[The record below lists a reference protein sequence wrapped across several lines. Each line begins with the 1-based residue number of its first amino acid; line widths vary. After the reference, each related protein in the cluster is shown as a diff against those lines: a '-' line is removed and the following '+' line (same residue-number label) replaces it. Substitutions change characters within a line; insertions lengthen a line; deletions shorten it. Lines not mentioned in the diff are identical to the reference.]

1 MLGIGKAAAPGA
13 DKIPGAD
20 AKDPTKGAKGQ
31 TGMQSLAKGL
41 KAMGGKGVMKGIL
54 NTALAAPALLLMLPA
69 MPAIL
74 MMGIVGAMGKTVE
87 FGFRSLARGISAVGK
102 AKGIAKGALAL
113 ILIGASIIP
122 FAFGLSLMAD
132 IGWDTVLMAIV
143 MMTAGVIALM
153 VIGTLVTGPQGVA
166 LLMGAL
172 ALVVVGI
179 ALMAFGASML
189 IFAMAS
195 EKMQGLDFGWLLSLG
210 LNLMLAMP
218 MLMLGGFL
226 GAIAAPLLLLS
237 ALGIAAISAAGL
249 LASQVDW
256 SVFATM
262 GDALL
267 AVIPGLIG
275 FGFAGLMF
283 FNPLLM
289 LGMLMM
295 IGALAGLAMVMVPLA
310 DSLGPAAD
318 GLDRMADG
326 LERLMAAAGSLDLE
340 KLEMLR
346 NLSWSMAIGAIGGGL
361 MGDAIGK
368 IAEALAKLTKM
379 GEGGGKGGGT
389 QKIQVDLKLNGRDLQ
404 SIIIDDT
411 EIVS

>member
-1 MLGIGKAAAPGA
+1 
-13 DKIPGAD
+13 
-20 AKDPTKGAKGQ
+20 
-31 TGMQSLAKGL
+31 
-41 KAMGGKGVMKGIL
+41 
-54 NTALAAPALLLMLPA
+54 
-69 MPAIL
+69 
-74 MMGIVGAMGKTVE
+74 
-87 FGFRSLARGISAVGK
+87 
-102 AKGIAKGALAL
+102 
-113 ILIGASIIP
+113 
-122 FAFGLSLMAD
+122 
-132 IGWDTVLMAIV
+132 MAIV